1 MPFVDSS
8 SPPYTSG
15 IYQKEAHHHTAVWH
29 LQVSEITKAALRGEN
44 VQFDLMTED
53 THNHMQALVF
63 ITPSLKFLVIIKICK
78 ITIQMVVRPAMMFS
92 LETVALITREEAIL
106 NIWNKGC

>member
-1 MPFVDSS
+1 M
-8 SPPYTSG
+8 
-15 IYQKEAHHHTAVWH
+15 
-29 LQVSEITKAALRGEN
+29 
-44 VQFDLMTED
+44 
-53 THNHMQALVF
+53 F

-92 LETVALITREEAIL
+92 LEAVALITREEAIL